1 MYEDQTEDVIVKRML
16 NRVPSSVDKREGSIV
31 YDSCMPAAIEFML
44 LYAMA
49 DYFLKNTFG
58 DTAERQYLIERA
70 KERGLSPDPAT
81 YAKVKGT
88 FTPAN
93 LEIPIGKRF
102 SYDDV
107 NYAVTEKVSNGVYF
121 LACETAGEVGNK
133 PAGNLIP
140 IDYIDGLQTAQLD
153 EVTVPG
159 EDEEATEVF
168 RQRYFNSFSSQAYGG
183 NIADYREKVNKIQG
197 VGGVKVYPVW
207 QGGGTVRIAFM
218 TSEYKVPTAEF
229 VSQVQTL
236 VDPVT
241 NHGEG
246 LGIAPIGHTVT
257 VEGVTDSQINIE
269 LHLSLAGTGTYEDYK
284 ADIEETIDE
293 YFAELNKSWQS
304 TQVAE
309 IDAYSN
315 TGLVVRISQIE
326 SRLLNV
332 NGIVDIQHTALNG
345 AEENLTLGVDELAI
359 RGEVTNG

>member
-1 MYEDQTEDVIVKRML
+1 MYEGQTEQVIFDRMMKS
-16 NRVPSSVDKREGSIV
+16 VPASLDKREGSII
-31 YDSCMPAAIEFML
+31 YDSCMPTAIEVML

-58 DTAERQYLIERA
+58 DTAERAWLIERA
-70 KERGLSPDPAT
+70 KERGLEPESAT
-81 YAKVKGT
+81 YAKVKGI

-93 LEIPIGKRF
+93 LNIPIGTRF

-107 NYAVTEKVSNGVYF
+107 NYAVTEKISNGVYF
-121 LACETAGEVGNK
+121 LHCETAGIVGNK
-133 PAGNLIP
+133 PAGQIIP
-140 IDYIDGLQTAQLD
+140 IDYVAGIQTASLS

-168 RQRYFNSFSSQAYGG
+168 RSRYLASFNSQAYGG

-207 QGGGTVRIAFM
+207 QGGGTVRLTFM
-218 TSEYKVPTAEF
+218 TSEYKVPIAEF

-246 LGIAPIGHTVT
+246 LGIAPVGHTVT
-257 VEGVTDSQINIE
+257 VGGATDSKINIG
-269 LHLSLAGTGTYEDYK
+269 LHASFATGNYEDYK
-284 ADIEETIDE
+284 SDIESTIDA
-293 YFAELNKSWQS
+293 YFTELNKSWQS
-304 TQVAE
+304 TQIAE
-309 IDAYSN
+309 IDNYSN

-326 SRLLNV
+326 SRLLDV
-332 NGIVDIQHTALNG
+332 NGIVDIQHTTLNG
-345 AEENLTLGVDELAI
+345 FEENLTLGVDELAV
-359 RGEVTNG
+359 RGVVTNG